1 MNIIKS
7 GIPKQKK
14 KRLIYFLANKF
25 FCVKPVLYRNDKSET
40 QLMSRF

>member
-7 GIPKQKK
+7 GIPKKK

-25 FCVKPVLYRNDKSET
+25 FLVKPVLYRNDKSET

>member
-7 GIPKQKK
+7 GIPKK